1 MTTLASKVT
10 IPEQVT
16 YNEVGGEIV
25 LLNLESGKYYGLDEI
40 GARMFTL
47 LHEQGQLETVY
58 AVLLEEYKVNAER
71 LKNDLIK
78 LVDELARNDLVKVSE
93 E

>member
-40 GARMFTL
+40 GTRMFTL

-58 AVLLEEYKVNAER
+58 AVLLEEYKVDAER

>member
-1 MTTLASKVT
+1 MTTLASKVS
-10 IPEQVT
+10 ISEQVT

-47 LHEQGQLETVY
+47 LHDKGKLEIVY
-58 AVLLEEYKVNAER
+58 AMLLEEYKVDAER
-71 LKNDLIK
+71 LKKDLIE

-93 E
+93 D